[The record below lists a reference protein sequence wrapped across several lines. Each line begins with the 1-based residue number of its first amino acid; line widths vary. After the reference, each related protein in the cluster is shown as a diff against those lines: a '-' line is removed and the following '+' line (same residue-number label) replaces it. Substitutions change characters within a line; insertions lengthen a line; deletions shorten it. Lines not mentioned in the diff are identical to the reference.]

1 MRYKVQY
8 YIIIL
13 VCVLAFNN
21 AFAQPQNNTQNSG
34 KNSVDEN
41 APFEGII
48 KFVQE
53 TFSDTT
59 YYTYYVKDN
68 KIKLEINEDC
78 KDCDV
83 SDAMLFD
90 LKNQTIIAMKPS
102 LRMYKDV
109 EIRPYV
115 ETTNKDF
122 NIIKNSRNKKKVQGY
137 KCEQWR
143 VKNQKENTE
152 ITYWVTEG
160 NYYFFEEFL
169 KLWNRSEKQSRY
181 FLQVKSTNGFFPIL
195 SVERSTF
202 REKRMKLQVIKLE
215 RKPLE
220 ESIFE
225 IPAEYKNY
233 DN

>member
-1 MRYKVQY
+1 MGYKLI
-8 YIIIL
+8 YILSITFTIL
-13 VCVLAFNN
+13 VNN
-21 AFAQPQNNTQNSG
+21 AFAQPQNSTQNS
-34 KNSVDEN
+34 KASSNE

-48 KFVQE
+48 RFVQE

-59 YYTYYVKDN
+59 YYTYYVKGN
-68 KIKLEINEDC
+68 KVKLEINEDC

-90 LKNQTIIAMKPS
+90 LKKQTIVAMKPS

-115 ETTNKDF
+115 ESKDNDF
-122 NIIKNSRNKKKVQGY
+122 SIIKNSRNKKKIDGY

-152 ITYWVTEG
+152 ITYWVTDG
-160 NYYFFEEFL
+160 NYYFFEDFL

-181 FLQVKSTNGFFPIL
+181 FLQVKSVNGYFPIL

-202 REKRMKLQVIKLE
+202 REKRMKLEVIKLE

-220 ESIFE
+220 QSIFE
-225 IPAEYKNY
+225 IPIEYKNY

>member
-8 YIIIL
+8 YYIIIL
-13 VCVLAFNN
+13 VCIFAFNN
-21 AFAQPQNNTQNSG
+21 AFAQPQNNTQNSS
-34 KNSVDEN
+34 KNSTKN
-41 APFEGII
+41 APFEGVIR
-48 KFVQE
+48 FVQE

-59 YYTYYVKDN
+59 YYTYYVKGDKV
-68 KIKLEINEDC
+68 KIEINEDC

-115 ETTNKDF
+115 ETTNDDF

-152 ITYWVTEG
+152 ITYWVTQG
-160 NYYFFEEFL
+160 NYYFFEDFL

-181 FLQVKSTNGFFPIL
+181 FLQVKSVNGYFPIL

-202 REKRMKLQVIKLE
+202 REKRMKLQVIKLD

-220 ESIFE
+220 QSIFE
-225 IPAEYKNY
+225 IPIEYKNY

>member
-1 MRYKVQY
+1 MRHKVQY
-8 YIIIL
+8 YYIL
-13 VCVLAFNN
+13 ILMCIFAFNN
-21 AFAQPQNNTQNSG
+21 AFAQPQNNTQNSS
-34 KNSVDEN
+34 KTSIKN
-41 APFEGII
+41 APFEGVITFI
-48 KFVQE
+48 QE

-59 YYTYYVKDN
+59 YYTYYVKGD
-68 KIKLEINEDC
+68 KVKLEINEDC

-83 SDAMLFD
+83 SDAMLFN
-90 LKNQTIIAMKPS
+90 LKDQTIIAMKPS

-109 EIRPYV
+109 EISPYI
-115 ETTNKDF
+115 ETTNNDF
-122 NIIKNSRNKKKVQGY
+122 NIIKNSRNKKKIQGY

-143 VKNQKENTE
+143 VKNQTENTE

-160 NYYFFEEFL
+160 NYYFFEDFL

-181 FLQVKSTNGFFPIL
+181 FLQVKNVNGFFPIL

-202 REKRMKLQVIKLE
+202 REKRMKLQVVKLD

-220 ESIFE
+220 QSIFE
-225 IPAEYKNY
+225 IPVEYKNY

>member
-1 MRYKVQY
+1 MRYKIKYY
-8 YIIIL
+8 YILIII
-13 VCVLAFNN
+13 CVFAFNN
-21 AFAQPQNNTQNSG
+21 AFAQPLNSTQNSS
-34 KNSVDEN
+34 KASLNK

-59 YYTYYVKDN
+59 YYTYYIKGDKV
-68 KIKLEINEDC
+68 KLEINEDC

-90 LKNQTIIAMKPS
+90 LKKQSITALKPS
-102 LRMYKDV
+102 LRIYKDIEV
-109 EIRPYV
+109 KPYV
-115 ETTNKDF
+115 EANNKDF
-122 NIIKNSRNKKKVQGY
+122 NIIKNARNKKNVDGY

-160 NYYFFEEFL
+160 NYSFFEEFL

-181 FLQVKSTNGFFPIL
+181 FLQVKSSKGYFPIL

-220 ESIFE
+220 QSIFE
-225 IPAEYKNY
+225 IPVEYKNY

>member
-8 YIIIL
+8 YYTIIF
-13 VCVLAFNN
+13 VCIFAFNN
-21 AFAQPQNNTQNSG
+21 AFAQPQNNTQNSSN
-34 KNSVDEN
+34 NSTKD
-41 APFEGII
+41 APFEGFIR
-48 KFVQE
+48 FVQE

-59 YYTYYVKDN
+59 YYTYYVKGD
-68 KIKLEINEDC
+68 KVKLEINEDC

-115 ETTNKDF
+115 ETTNNDF

-181 FLQVKSTNGFFPIL
+181 FLQVKSVNGYFPIL

-215 RKPLE
+215 KKPLE
-220 ESIFE
+220 QSIFE
-225 IPAEYKNY
+225 IPIEYKNY